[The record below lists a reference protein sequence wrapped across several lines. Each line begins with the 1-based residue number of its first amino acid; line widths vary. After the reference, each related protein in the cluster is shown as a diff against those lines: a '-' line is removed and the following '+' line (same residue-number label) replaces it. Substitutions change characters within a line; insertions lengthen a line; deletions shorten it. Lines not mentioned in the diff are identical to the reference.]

1 MSENMRLIFFVGIT
15 VLLIQCK
22 RQEAGEDSILLSSS
36 DTASYHA
43 SLEYQPRSP
52 GDEMDSLVALLNSY
66 YLFQGKIIPPVIE
79 ENEDYRLQISDQ
91 KVSLEKQHFIL
102 KNPFSKVKY
111 PMSYSILYKGKLI
124 VLFDPGRFA
133 CFDLDLKRDPE
144 IEDALNT
151 MHFDRHWL
159 IGEDFVARSE
169 GKYYVWNGK
178 SWASYNEPVPMGSR
192 PKLFEDEFYIMY
204 SDCHGEF
211 GGTIYFYEKKTGITY
226 YTAATC
232 PRAVLPHQDGYLIT
246 ASSMT
251 SFNSIF
257 ISNPSKLSNLKDTT
271 TIARRKGAHENLG
284 YYDSSNHAVYVKDF
298 FWLEAFG
305 TFKNGEKT
313 FYILNWREFAFLAK
327 LNGNEVTIVNP
338 LFLDHQIYTHK
349 PVTTVYPNGVIVVNL
364 DFYGLGGEREVSLL
378 IFKKNHLIKVD
389 WNELHRPW
397 VESFFRV
404 RQP

>member
-1 MSENMRLIFFVGIT
+1 MRLIFFIGVA

-22 RQEAGEDSILLSSS
+22 RQEARDELGLFSSS
-36 DTASYHA
+36 DTISYHMP
-43 SLEYQPRSP
+43 LKYEPRSP

-66 YLFQGKIIPPVIE
+66 YLFHCKIRPPVIE

-91 KVSLEKQHFIL
+91 KISLEKQHFIL

-133 CFDLDLKRDPE
+133 CFDLDFKRDPE
-144 IEDALNT
+144 VEDALNT

-169 GKYYVWNGK
+169 GKDYLWNGK
-178 SWASYNEPVPMGSR
+178 FWAKYNEPVPMGGR

-204 SDCHGEF
+204 SDCRGEF
-211 GGTIYFYEKKTGITY
+211 GGTIYFYEKKTGTTY
-226 YTAATC
+226 YTSASC
-232 PRAVLPHQDGYLIT
+232 PRSILTHEDGYLIT
-246 ASSMT
+246 ASSMN
-251 SFNSIF
+251 SFNSIY
-257 ISNPSKLSNLKDTT
+257 IKDPSMLSNLKDTP
-271 TIARRKGAHENLG
+271 TIARRTGPHENLG
-284 YYDSSNHAVYVKDF
+284 YYDSSNHAVHVKDF
-298 FWLEAFG
+298 FWLEAFA
-305 TFKNGEKT
+305 TLKNGEKT
-313 FYILNWREFAFLAK
+313 FHILNWREFTFLAE

-338 LFLDHQIYTHK
+338 LFLDHQIYTHH
-349 PVTTVYPNGVIVVNL
+349 PVTTAYNNGVIVVNL
-364 DFYGLGGEREVSLL
+364 DFYGIGGDREVGLL
-378 IFKKNHLIKVD
+378 ILKDNVLVKVD
-389 WNELHRPW
+389 WNEEHQPW